1 MILFGRRCCYEC
13 WCFVF
18 IEKGRAETVRCEKTT
33 GDSVG
38 GGWVDVVHD
47 VAWKP
52 PVSSVNFNDVDR
64 DPLSLNIFRDS
75 KLTRFAVHHNFAL
88 FSLLFDG
95 EMSRLIHLPSFPSS
109 GACYRTHT
117 KTPSLPSPNVAPCYS
132 SFSTS
137 S

>member
-1 MILFGRRCCYEC
+1 M
-13 WCFVF
+13 F
-18 IEKGRAETVRCEKTT
+18 IEKGRAETVRCCEKTTTAT

-47 VAWKP
+47 VAWNP

-88 FSLLFDG
+88 FSL
-95 EMSRLIHLPSFPSS
+95 II
-109 GACYRTHT
+109 
-117 KTPSLPSPNVAPCYS
+117 VV
-132 SFSTS
+132 
-137 S
+137 